1 MFWNYFKQKKEFQEQ
16 QKKHIKRNFHQEN
29 INS

>member
-16 QKKHIKRNFHQEN
+16 QKKLIERNFHQEN